1 MPQPRCSS
9 HYVLAVAA
17 GLALLLLLLL
27 ATGLG
32 PGTTAED
39 QKPAFRLQLHDKAAG
54 ADSYGGAWGLLVS
67 SRAQRGDVWFRTAF
81 LAAERRLTPAP
92 PFPGAV

>member
-1 MPQPRCSS
+1 MPKPRCSS
-9 HYVLAVAA
+9 HNVLAVAA

-27 ATGLG
+27 ASGLG

-92 PFPGAV
+92 PFPGAI

>member
-17 GLALLLLLLL
+17 GLALLLLLML
-27 ATGLG
+27 ANRLG

-39 QKPAFRLQLHDKAAG
+39 QKPAFRLQLQDKASG
-54 ADSYGGAWGLLVS
+54 ADSNGGAWGLLVS

-92 PFPGAV
+92 PFPGAI